1 MRRFGGRV
9 VLVTGAAS
17 GFGEATVRRFHA
29 EGAAV
34 VVADVDEGGA
44 KRVVD
49 SLESRSLAVA
59 VDVRVDAQVRALM
72 AAAVSAFGRLDV
84 LVNNAGII
92 HAKAPLEEID
102 DETFDR
108 VVDVNLRGVVHGFRH
123 GVPALRA
130 SGGGV
135 ILNTA
140 SVGALLPR
148 RNTAVYSATKA
159 AILSLTR
166 TAAMDLAPN
175 IRVNAV
181 CPLAADTPFLAGSVG
196 AAAGAGTSARHG
208 GGASGGGASG
218 GAVADYVARIRQDA
232 ERSVPLGRLA
242 TPADVA
248 AAFAFLAS
256 DDASFITG
264 VALPVDGGRTAGDT
278 VGRVGVP
285 EPA

>member
-1 MRRFGGRV
+1 MRRFDGRV

-44 KRVVD
+44 KRVAD

-72 AAAVSAFGRLDV
+72 AATVSAFGRLDV

-108 VVDVNLRGVVHGFRH
+108 VVDVNLRGVMHGFRH
-123 GVPALRA
+123 GVPAMRA

-148 RNTAVYSATKA
+148 RNTALYSATKA
-159 AILSLTR
+159 GILSLTR
-166 TAAMDLAPN
+166 TAAMDLAPD

-196 AAAGAGTSARHG
+196 T
-208 GGASGGGASG
+208 G
-218 GAVADYVARIRQDA
+218 GAVGEYVARIRQDA

-242 TPADVA
+242 TPADIA

-285 EPA
+285 GPA

>member
-1 MRRFGGRV
+1 MRRFEGRV

-17 GFGEATVRRFHA
+17 GFGEATARRFHA

-34 VVADVDEGGA
+34 VVADVDEDNA
-44 KRVVD
+44 KRVAAALGTD
-49 SLESRSLAVA
+49 ALAVG
-59 VDVRVDAQVRALM
+59 VDVRVDARVRAM
-72 AAAVSAFGRLDV
+72 VAATTAAFGRLDV

-102 DETFDR
+102 DATFDR

-135 ILNTA
+135 VLNTA

-148 RNTAVYSATKA
+148 RHTALYSATKA
-159 AILSLTR
+159 GILSLTR
-166 TAAMDLAPN
+166 TAAMDLAPE

-181 CPLAADTPFLAGSVG
+181 CPLAAATPFLAGSAG
-196 AAAGAGTSARHG
+196 DRAALPE
-208 GGASGGGASG
+208 
-218 GAVADYVARIRQDA
+218 YVARIRQDA

-242 TPADVA
+242 TPDDVA

-256 DDASFITG
+256 DDAAFITG

-278 VGRVGVP
+278 TGRVGVP

>member
-1 MRRFGGRV
+1 MRRFDGRV

-17 GFGEATVRRFHA
+17 GFGEASVRRFHA

-34 VVADVDEGGA
+34 VVADIDGTRA
-44 KRVVD
+44 KQVAD
-49 SLESRSLAVA
+49 SLGDAALSVA
-59 VDVRVDAQVRALM
+59 VDVRVDAQVGAVV
-72 AAAVSAFGRLDV
+72 AATMSAFGRLDV

-92 HAKAPLEEID
+92 HAKTPLEEID

-108 VVDVNLRGVVHGFRH
+108 VVDVNLRGVVNGFRH

-148 RNTAVYSATKA
+148 RNTALYSATKA
-159 AILSLTR
+159 GILSLTR
-166 TAAMDLAPN
+166 TAAMDLAPD

-196 AAAGAGTSARHG
+196 
-208 GGASGGGASG
+208 SGGT
-218 GAVADYVARIRQDA
+218 VAQYVDRIRQDA

-242 TPADVA
+242 TPTDVA

-264 VALPVDGGRTAGDT
+264 VALAVDGGRTAGDT
-278 VGRVGVP
+278 AGMR